1 VESDAYLETY
11 RFEWS
16 GGYVDGEFFHL
27 LPVRTVLIVVAGALV
42 DEERDDDV
50 GVDFVAHRD
59 HFGFAVSGHDV
70 RVGTGFAERCRTD
83 RSSALDVWLGH
94 GRPFFLTSEWL
105 DFVYRRSFTATRV
118 AQLCWQNCTRKFEWQ
133 CA

>member
-1 VESDAYLETY
+1 MEADAYLEAY
-11 RFEWS
+11 RLQWTRS
-16 GGYVDGEFFHL
+16 YGDGKFLHL
-27 LPVRTVLIVVAGALV
+27 FPVWTVLVVVARALV

-59 HFGFAVSGHDV
+59 HFGFTVSGHDV

-94 GRPFFLTSEWL
+94 
-105 DFVYRRSFTATRV
+105 DRSSF
-118 AQLCWQNCTRKFEWQ
+118 
-133 CA
+133 